1 MAKYVPKGMI
11 VPLATPFHKD
21 ESINFEAYKKLIDHV
36 IEGGIHGILAGGS
49 TGEYHMMSLDERKAV
64 IKAACEYAAGRV
76 PVVAGVGR
84 YTAKDTIELAN
95 YAADCGAS
103 CGMVLPPYY
112 QQTSREGVVEF
123 FREVAEG
130 SKIGI
135 MMYNNP
141 LATGVDMAPDLICE
155 IAQLPNIVCLKD
167 SADMIHTAQ
176 CIALTRDIPDF
187 TVLNGAEHLIIP
199 TIASGGHGAMGI
211 IYNLIPKEVVK
222 IYDLLMANDW
232 KGAAAQNAKLTAL
245 YDTMEVEPYPGPV
258 KAGLEMLG
266 IEAGPVRK
274 PLTQTSDALRQVI
287 RAELKKIG
295 YNV

>member
-1 MAKYVPKGMI
+1 MAKYIPKGMI
-11 VPLATPFHKD
+11 VPLATPMHKD
-21 ESINFEAYKKLIDHV
+21 ESINYEAYKKLIDHV
-36 IEGGIHGILAGGS
+36 IDGGIHGILTGGS
-49 TGEYHMMSLDERKAV
+49 TGEYHMMSLEERKEV

-76 PVVAGVGR
+76 PVVAGVGC
-84 YTAKDTIELAN
+84 YTAKDTIALAN

-112 QQTSREGVVEF
+112 QQTSREGIVEF
-123 FREVAEG
+123 FREIAEG

-141 LATGVDMAPDLICE
+141 LATGVEMAPDLIAE
-155 IAQLPNIVCLKD
+155 IARMDNIVCLKD
-167 SADMIHTAQ
+167 SSDMMHTAQ
-176 CIALTRDIPDF
+176 CIALTRDISDF
-187 TVLNGAEHLIIP
+187 SILNGAEHLIIP

-211 IYNLIPKEVVK
+211 IYNLIPKEIVK

-232 KGAAAQNAKLTAL
+232 RAAAEQNAKLTAL
-245 YDTMEVEPYPGPV
+245 YDTMELEPYPGPL
-258 KAGLEMLG
+258 KAGLEMIG

-274 PLTQTSDALRQVI
+274 PLTQPTEDLKKII

-295 YNV
+295 YDV